1 MTHRRAL
8 IAATVGLVTVGLAV
22 GTLRAAPAQ
31 ARGRTRARATPA
43 AAAAP
48 APASVVT
55 IPEPMPRVTRALS
68 IPSPV
73 CTVAGWLSGLAGTL
87 CSVARKGGEL
97 LSAGGKLA
105 GSAGSVAKVVSVAAV
120 LAGLTVWV
128 TGAGRAVLG
137 ETAKVIGASTRPQ
150 LESSWFSSSYWRM
163 AAIGML
169 LTLPFLFAACVQ
181 GLLRSDP
188 SLIGRAALGYL
199 PLAVLGISI
208 AAPLTTLFLSA
219 SDGLSTLIAAAA
231 GEAPGVAL
239 AKLGVGTVLLAGASR
254 STFIAFV
261 IGFVT
266 VAATLTLWVELLIRA
281 AAVYVIVLMLPVV
294 FAALVWP
301 ARRVW
306 AIRSVET
313 LVALILAKFAI
324 VAVLSL
330 GGAAIGHDINPGPAG
345 ALVGVTLV
353 MLAAFSPW
361 ALLRL
366 LPLHEMAAGV
376 EGLGPQLSRRGP
388 MFDRPV
394 PQAAGERATSPD
406 PPPDDRTIDAAQMAV
421 EGLNGDRHGASAGE
435 ILDGSTA
442 GGDGGLTASGDEGPV
457 GSGDEPETTVPEDRV
472 ASAAGGAGS
481 CGPTG
486 IPGPAGVPGA
496 AEARGAPAASQPEAA
511 EGARERLP
519 GMEPRWQMEND
530 SWPTHVLGPASP
542 TEDTLASERAP
553 QAPPEIPEAT
563 MPPDAPHPLRPVDPP
578 RNPDAGDR

>member
-1 MTHRRAL
+1 MIRGPAL
-8 IAATVGLVTVGLAV
+8 IAVAVGLAI
-22 GTLRAAPAQ
+22 GTLLALGPQPAQ
-31 ARGRTRARATPA
+31 ARGRLQPVQAHGRAQRVRALGYARAPVTIRE
-43 AAAAP
+43 P
-48 APASVVT
+48 APR
-55 IPEPMPRVTRALS
+55 ITRALS

-87 CSVARKGGEL
+87 CSVVRKGGEL
-97 LSAGGKLA
+97 LGGGGKLA
-105 GSAGSVAKVVSVAAV
+105 SAAGTAAKVISVAAV
-120 LAGLTVWV
+120 LDGLTAWV
-128 TGAGRAVLG
+128 TDAGQAVLAK
-137 ETAKVIGASTRPQ
+137 TATVVGTSTRPQ

-181 GLLRSDP
+181 ALLRSDP
-188 SLIGRAALGYL
+188 SMIGRAALGYL

-208 AAPLTTLFLSA
+208 AAPLTTLLLSA
-219 SDGLSTLIAAAA
+219 SDGLSRLIAGAA
-231 GEAPGVAL
+231 GEAPGAAL
-239 AKLGVGTVLLAGASR
+239 ARLGIGTALLAGASR

-266 VAATLTLWVELLIRA
+266 VAATLTLWVELLVRA

-330 GGAAIGHDINPGPAG
+330 GGAAIGRDVIAGPPS

-376 EGLGPQLSRRGP
+376 EGLAPQLSRRGP
-388 MFDRPV
+388 MFDRPA
-394 PQAAGERATSPD
+394 PRSAGERVASPD
-406 PPPDDRTIDAAQMAV
+406 PPAEDRTIDAGQIAV
-421 EGLNGDRHGASAGE
+421 GGLNGDRHA
-435 ILDGSTA
+435 A
-442 GGDGGLTASGDEGPV
+442 GGGQLSDGLTVRSDAGPA
-457 GSGDEPETTVPEDRV
+457 GSGDH
-472 ASAAGGAGS
+472 
-481 CGPTG
+481 
-486 IPGPAGVPGA
+486 GPAGDGA
-496 AEARGAPAASQPEAA
+496 GA
-511 EGARERLP
+511 GDGKRERLP
-519 GMEPRWQMEND
+519 GMAPRWQMEND
-530 SWPTHVLGPASP
+530 RWRTRVLGPESFTEDALGPDPTTPALPTTPDAVVPPESASP
-542 TEDTLASERAP
+542 LGPMDPLHDPDT
-553 QAPPEIPEAT
+553 
-563 MPPDAPHPLRPVDPP
+563 
-578 RNPDAGDR
+578 GDR